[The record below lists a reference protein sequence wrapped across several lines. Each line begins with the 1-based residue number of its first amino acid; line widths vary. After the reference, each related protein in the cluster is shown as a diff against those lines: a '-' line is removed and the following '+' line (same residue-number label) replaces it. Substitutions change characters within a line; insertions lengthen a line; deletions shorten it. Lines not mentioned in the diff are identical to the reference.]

1 MAEEKGTTTYR
12 DMLDIIF
19 ADRNKAYGAY
29 QLRRAYNQYLGR
41 ALGFGL
47 LLILFIFALPYI
59 MSAVRGLVPKEKP
72 VDVIAERIRAL
83 GEKAP
88 GSPSEFKKLSS
99 ITEGNSEFDSAR
111 MLKDLYDSNQAVL
124 ATLKK
129 GLAAAEK
136 ASDAS
141 TADLLTQ
148 RITAHDKASWM
159 LKSCLPANAG
169 KLKTVA

>member
-1 MAEEKGTTTYR
+1 MTNKPVTEALKKTLADTYSLLTKTQNYHWNVEGENFRSLHLLFEEQYNE
-12 DMLDIIF
+12 LF
-19 ADRNKAYGAY
+19 AA
-29 QLRRAYNQYLGR
+29 
-41 ALGFGL
+41 
-47 LLILFIFALPYI
+47 
-59 MSAVRGLVPKEKP
+59 

-99 ITEGNSEFDSAR
+99 ISEGNSEFTSAK
-111 MLKDLYDSNQAVL
+111 MLKDLYDSNQTVL

-129 GLAAAEK
+129 SLAAAEK

-148 RITAHDKASWM
+148 RITNHDKASWM
-159 LKSCLPANAG
+159 LKSSIPAGTG
-169 KLKTVA
+169 KLKAAA